1 MSTADDSYSNGAP
14 VDGSPPEAAGGED
27 ASPRRPAARSPI
39 PHDGFLRSDMHAAQG
54 AHRRRP
60 RLAITLGDPN
70 GIGPEVLL
78 KCLHDPELASAAV
91 PLVIGSAEVL
101 RAHAD
106 TLGYSDLTIHAVDA
120 TPGEPFA
127 TEQLDD
133 VPPGGVIVL
142 DVTDG
147 TAPTVDFGSV
157 TAAGGRLAMDAVTVA
172 IDGCRAG
179 WTDAMV
185 TAPISKDAIRQAGYD
200 VPGHTEYIARRV
212 GAERY
217 MMMMVADDLRVGLV
231 TGHVPIADVPDGI
244 TEAAIRVKLDV
255 MQQALQRDFGVPSP
269 RIGVLGLN
277 PHAGDGGVLGGEEKA
292 VIAPALEAARADG
305 LDVEGPLPADG
316 FFATKLDGRYD
327 AVLAMYH
334 DQGLV
339 PFKALAFDRGV
350 NYTAGLPIVRTS
362 PDHGTA
368 YEIAGKGM
376 ALPGSMRS
384 AIEEAVAIAQQR
396 AVRRA
401 RTASSEETA

>member
-1 MSTADDSYSNGAP
+1 
-14 VDGSPPEAAGGED
+14 
-27 ASPRRPAARSPI
+27 
-39 PHDGFLRSDMHAAQG
+39 
-54 AHRRRP
+54 
-60 RLAITLGDPN
+60 
-70 GIGPEVLL
+70 
-78 KCLHDPELASAAV
+78 
-91 PLVIGSAEVL
+91 
-101 RAHAD
+101 
-106 TLGYSDLTIHAVDA
+106 
-120 TPGEPFA
+120 
-127 TEQLDD
+127 
-133 VPPGGVIVL
+133 
-142 DVTDG
+142 
-147 TAPTVDFGSV
+147 
-157 TAAGGRLAMDAVTVA
+157 
-172 IDGCRAG
+172 
-179 WTDAMV
+179 
-185 TAPISKDAIRQAGYD
+185 
-200 VPGHTEYIARRV
+200 
-212 GAERY
+212 
-217 MMMMVADDLRVGLV
+217 
-231 TGHVPIADVPDGI
+231 
-244 TEAAIRVKLDV
+244 
-255 MQQALQRDFGVPSP
+255 
-269 RIGVLGLN
+269 
-277 PHAGDGGVLGGEEKA
+277 VLGGEEKA